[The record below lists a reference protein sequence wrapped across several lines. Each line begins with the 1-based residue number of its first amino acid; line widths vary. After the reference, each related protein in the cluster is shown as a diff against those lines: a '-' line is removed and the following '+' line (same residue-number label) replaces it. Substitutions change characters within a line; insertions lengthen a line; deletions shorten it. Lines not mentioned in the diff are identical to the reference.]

1 MDPVEFEKL
10 KLLYN
15 QVESLTNT
23 GTWELDLK
31 NNQLKWSDGV
41 FKMLGYQPQEFEITF
56 EKGVEVI
63 HPTDRERATKLMDD
77 VLQNDAEYFIK
88 KKLLSKS
95 GNIIH
100 VRSKANIFKDEEGN
114 PIKLIGVFQDIT
126 EFEKSEEEIKQQ
138 NTLTLNII
146 KNLPSA
152 FFLFN
157 QKGQHLL
164 WNKQL
169 EEITGYDHDE
179 IASISP
185 EEMYEGEEKEK
196 VKNHVKEVLKKG
208 YTEIEAWLSTKSN
221 GKVPIY
227 FTASTI
233 QYKGEKCIF
242 GTGTDISQRLALL
255 HELQLLIN
263 NTEEAFMYLDHELN
277 VITYNKQMETHYEML
292 FQKELKKG
300 LKLSNLAR
308 EDQKEEL
315 TKILKEVW
323 SGNKAKAILKITA
336 DKELKHYQLKF
347 CPIQSESKKIEGVF
361 LTSSDVTEHI
371 QYESALKKT
380 NERLELVMKAGY
392 ESIWDY
398 DVIKDELFLGEGY
411 LKKFGFD
418 QVKANNN
425 IEWHDALV
433 HPEDFHEF
441 KSSILSALENK
452 DDTEWEAFYRFRK
465 KDGNYAHVKDKA
477 VILRDENGKAIRMVG
492 AISDVSKD
500 FIKDKLDELEKTLME
515 RSITSKKTIENI
527 FKDYLIGID
536 RLFDGISTSIISII
550 NNKLKNLCSPNLDEE
565 YLLLIEDLPIGLNQG
580 SCGTAAYLKERVIAT
595 DVMTDERWAGYR
607 DLAKKF
613 GIGACWSQP
622 IFGSNGEVMA
632 TFAIYN
638 KEAKNP
644 QELEISVFNR
654 AANIVSIILQNHAH
668 IKSIEQSHDRFTFIN
683 KATNNAIYD
692 WDIEKDHIYWGDSLT
707 RVFGHKFN
715 SNGFTLNDWAKMIH
729 PDDLDEVLQSLDI
742 FMANQKEVKWSY
754 EYRFQDVNKD
764 FAYVEDVGYLIRDK
778 NGKPLR
784 MIGALRDNT
793 HLKQE
798 QIKKD
803 LQQTI
808 SLIFKKEKSL
818 ELSLKKGLKYLTEF
832 ANFSLGEIWM
842 VSQDRDCL
850 RLSAKYDRTQS
861 ATEFY
866 NFDSPLK
873 FYKDEGL
880 PGKVWKQKNFLKW
893 DDISSKPEFLR
904 KEAAKVTGLESA
916 IAYPLYFGNSIT
928 GVILF
933 AKDSEIKNHAHEV
946 HNFKVLEKILGEEI
960 KRKEQEEELKLFFD
974 SAPENLVIANQ
985 KGYFVKVNPALCN
998 LLGYSKEE
1006 LTSQPFVNFVHP
1018 DDLHTTQQVYGDI
1031 KTDNKHPEKFI
1042 NRYRTKTGDYKWIS
1056 WSSSSSFGPD
1066 SLVFAFGRDVTENIE
1081 LQQTVENATK
1091 LARVGGWE
1099 INMLTNTH
1107 YWSPMTKEIHEVP
1120 EDFTPDLD
1128 QAVNFY
1134 HPDFQ
1139 QKVSDAVE
1147 KATNNGESFDFEAI
1161 IISYKGNE
1169 KWVRAKGNAEIIDGL
1184 CVRLYGSFQD
1194 IHDRKITELRLENIS
1209 NNVPGVIFQYHLKPD
1224 GTDLLDFVSKGSEEI
1239 FGFSPEECMLSTEII
1254 WDRIEAGGDMPQM
1267 KNSILESAKNLTSWH
1282 FIWRYQHPNGKL
1294 RYHEGSGNP
1303 HKLADGTVVWDSI
1316 ITDITELRE
1325 LEILADR
1332 TAELAK
1338 IGSWELN
1345 LSDEKEEV
1353 YWSPMTKK
1361 ILEVE
1366 ADYQPSISEGLAF
1379 YTAQSRIIIEKAI
1392 KNLIET
1398 GQEFDLEL
1406 LVNTK
1411 KGTEKWIRCIGQ
1423 ADRIKNKTSRIFG
1436 SYQDIDGQKR
1446 AELKAQE
1453 TLKEKEDILES
1464 IGDAFFAVDHDWTVT
1479 YWNKEAEKLLG
1490 KKRKDIL
1497 NKNLWEEYAEA
1508 INLKFYTEYHKAV
1521 DNQETVHFEEYFPPL
1536 EKWFEVSA
1544 YPSEKGLAV
1553 YFKDVTLRK
1562 TAEEK
1567 IRASNERFEKVAL
1580 ATSDAIWD
1588 WDLSTGQ
1595 SIRFG
1600 TGFERQ
1606 FGYSNEEANIK
1617 KPFWKSHV
1625 HPDDLA
1631 HTLKSQ
1637 NEALADKK
1645 VNFWKEEY
1653 RFQKKSGDYAYV
1665 IDKGYIV
1672 RDKKGNAIRMIG
1684 ATTDISDRK
1693 NYEKSLLDINEKLEK
1708 QAHELSISNAEL
1720 EQFAYVA
1727 SHDLQEPLRMVSGF
1741 LTQLEKK
1748 YGEQLDDRAHQYI
1761 DFAVDGAKRMRQIIL
1776 DLLDF
1781 SRIGKEEEDFVDVDL
1796 NEVVN
1801 EVCLL
1806 HRKQIEELNAE
1817 VLFDNLPTIKGH
1829 PSPMI
1834 QLFQNLISNGLKY
1847 RHAETRPKILIK
1859 AKELKNEWKFTV
1871 KDNGIGIEEKYFE
1884 RIFNI
1889 FQRLHNKT
1897 AYSGTGMGLAIVK
1910 KIVENQKGRIWLE
1923 SEVGKG
1929 TTFYFT
1935 IPK

>member
-56 EKGVEVI
+56 EKGIEVI
-63 HPTDRERATKLMDD
+63 HPTDRERATKLMED
-77 VLQNDAEYFIK
+77 VVQNDAEYFIK

-100 VRSKANIFKDEEGN
+100 VRSKANIFKDESGN
-114 PIKLIGVFQDIT
+114 PIKLIGAFQDIS
-126 EFEKSEEEIKQQ
+126 EFEKSKEEIKAQSS
-138 NTLTLNII
+138 LTLDII

-157 QKGQHLL
+157 QKGEHLL

-196 VKNHVKEVLKKG
+196 VKNHIKEVLKTG
-208 YTEIEAWLSTKSN
+208 YTELEAWLSSKNN

-242 GTGTDISQRLALL
+242 GTGTDISQRHSLL

-263 NTEEAFMYLDHELN
+263 NTEEAFMYLDHELK
-277 VITYNKQMETHYEML
+277 VITYNKQMEAHYEML
-292 FQKELKKG
+292 FQKELEKG
-300 LKLSNLAR
+300 LKLPHLTR
-308 EDQKEEL
+308 DDQKEEL

-323 SGNKAKAILKITA
+323 SGKKAKAILKITA
-336 DKELKHYQLKF
+336 ENELKHYQLKF
-347 CPIQSESKKIEGVF
+347 RPIQTESKKIEGVF
-361 LTSSDVTEHI
+361 LTSTDVTDRFE
-371 QYESALKKT
+371 YESALKNT

-398 DVIKDELFLGEGY
+398 DVINDELFLGEGY
-411 LKKFGFD
+411 IKKFGFD
-418 QVKANNN
+418 QVEANNN

-433 HPEDFHEF
+433 HPEDFQEF
-441 KSSILSALENK
+441 KLSILSALENK
-452 DDTEWEAFYRFRK
+452 DVTEWEAVYRFRK
-465 KDGNYAHVKDKA
+465 KDGNYAYVKDKA
-477 VILRDENGKAIRMVG
+477 VILRDEKGNAIRMVG
-492 AISDVSKD
+492 AISDISKG

-515 RSITSKKTIENI
+515 RSITSKKSIESI

-536 RLFDGISTSIISII
+536 RLFDGISTSIISIK
-550 NNKLKNLCSPNLDEE
+550 NNKLKNICSPNLNEE
-565 YLLLIEDLPIGLNQG
+565 YLSAIEDLPIGLNQG
-580 SCGTAAYLKERVIAT
+580 SCGTAAYLKERVIVV
-595 DVMTDERWAGYR
+595 DVMTDERWAGYW

-622 IFGSNGEVMA
+622 IFNSNGDVIA

-644 QELEISVFNR
+644 QDLEISVFNR
-654 AANIVSIILQNHAH
+654 ASNIVSIILQNYAH

-692 WDIEKDHIYWGDSLT
+692 WDIENDHIYWGDSLT

-715 SNGFTLNDWAKMIH
+715 SNGFTLNDWAKLIH

-742 FMANQKEVKWSY
+742 FLANYEEVKWSC

-764 FAYVEDVGYLIRDK
+764 YAYVEEIGYLIRDK

-784 MIGALRDNT
+784 MIGVLRDQT
-793 HLKQE
+793 YLKQE

-832 ANFSLGEIWM
+832 ANFSLGEIWT
-842 VSQDRDCL
+842 VSQDRECL
-850 RLSAKYDRTQS
+850 RLIAKYDRTQS

-866 NFDSPLK
+866 SFDFPLK
-873 FYKDEGL
+873 FNKNEGL
-880 PGKVWKQKNFLKW
+880 PGKVWKQERFLKW
-893 DDISSKPEFLR
+893 DNISLNPDFLR
-904 KEAAKVTGLESA
+904 KEEAKATGLESA
-916 IAYPLYFGNSIT
+916 IAYPLYFGDSIT

-933 AKDSEIKNHAHEV
+933 AKDSQIKNHAHEV
-946 HNFKVLEKILGEEI
+946 HNFKVLEKVLGEEI
-960 KRKEQEEELKLFFD
+960 KRKEQEEELSLFFE

-1006 LTSQPFVNFVHP
+1006 LISQPFVNFVHP
-1018 DDLHTTQQVYGDI
+1018 DDLKSTYQVFGDI
-1031 KTDNKHPEKFI
+1031 KKDNQHPEKFI
-1042 NRYRTKTGDYKWIS
+1042 NRYKTKKGEFKWIS
-1056 WSSSSSFGPD
+1056 WSSSTSFGPD
-1066 SLVFAFGRDVTENIE
+1066 KLIFAFGRDVTENVE

-1099 INMLTNTH
+1099 INMITKEH
-1107 YWSPMTKEIHEVP
+1107 YWSPITKEIHEVSD
-1120 EDFTPDLD
+1120 EFTPDLD
-1128 QAVNFY
+1128 QAINFY
-1134 HPDFQ
+1134 HPDFREQ
-1139 QKVSDAVE
+1139 VSHAVE
-1147 KATNNGESFDFEAI
+1147 KAVEKGESFDFEAI
-1161 IISYKGNE
+1161 IITDNGNE
-1169 KWVRAKGNAEIIDGL
+1169 KWVRAKGNAEFVNGQ
-1184 CVRLYGSFQD
+1184 CVRLFGSFQD

-1239 FGFSPEECMLSTEII
+1239 FGYSPEACMQSTEII
-1254 WDRIEAGGDMPQM
+1254 WDRIEAGGDMTQM

-1282 FIWRYQHPNGKL
+1282 FIWRYQHPIGML
-1294 RYHEGSGNP
+1294 RYHEGTGNP
-1303 HKLADGTVVWDSI
+1303 QKLADGTVLWDSI
-1316 ITDITELRE
+1316 VTDITDLRE
-1325 LEILADR
+1325 LEILAER
-1332 TAELAK
+1332 TSELAK

-1345 LSDEKEEV
+1345 LNNGKEEV
-1353 YWSPMTKK
+1353 YWSPMTRK

-1366 ADYQPSISEGLAF
+1366 PEYNPSVSDGLTF
-1379 YTAQSRIIIEKAI
+1379 YTDDSKVEIEKAV
-1392 KNLIET
+1392 KNLIDKGT
-1398 GQEFDLEL
+1398 EFDLEL
-1406 LVNTK
+1406 LVVTK
-1411 KGTEKWIRCIGQ
+1411 NGKEKWVRCIGQ
-1423 ADRIKNKTSRIFG
+1423 ADRIKNETVRIFG
-1436 SYQDIDGQKR
+1436 SYQDIDQQKR

-1464 IGDAFFAVDHDWTVT
+1464 ISDAFFAVDNEFNVN
-1479 YWNKEAEKLLG
+1479 YWNKEAEKILHMP
-1490 KKRKDIL
+1490 KEKIL
-1497 NKNLWEEYAEA
+1497 NKKLWEVFHDAKDLPSFRNYRLAMEQQRT
-1508 INLKFYTEYHKAV
+1508 I
-1521 DNQETVHFEEYFPPL
+1521 HFEDYYEPL
-1536 EKWFEVSA
+1536 NSWYEISA
-1544 YPSEKGLAV
+1544 YPSDKGLAV
-1553 YFKDVTLRK
+1553 YFKDMTLRK

-1567 IRASNERFEKVAL
+1567 IKASNERFEKVAL

-1588 WDLSTGQ
+1588 WDLIANQ
-1595 SIRFG
+1595 SKRVG
-1600 TGFERQ
+1600 SGFERQ
-1606 FGYSNEEANIK
+1606 FGYTNEEANNK
-1617 KPFWKSHV
+1617 KGFWEMHV
-1625 HPDDLA
+1625 HPEDLEA
-1631 HTLKSQ
+1631 IQRSQ
-1637 NEALADKK
+1637 STAIKNK
-1645 VNFWKEEY
+1645 NTSFWKAEY
-1653 RFQKKSGDYAYV
+1653 RFKRKSGDYAYV

-1672 RDKKGNAIRMIG
+1672 RDEKGRAVRMIG
-1684 ATTDISDRK
+1684 ATTDITDRK

-1708 QAHELSISNAEL
+1708 QTHELSISNAEL

-1748 YGEQLDDRAHQYI
+1748 YGEQLDDKAHQYI

-1847 RHAETRPKILIK
+1847 RHAETRPKIMIR
-1859 AKELKNEWKFTV
+1859 AQELKNEWKFKV
-1871 KDNGIGIEEKYFE
+1871 KDNGIGIEEKYFD

-1910 KIVENQKGRIWLE
+1910 KIVENQKGKIWLE